1 MNRKIVSI
9 LFALV
14 IVMVPFLDS
23 IIFTRPIETESVNKV
38 IRISC
43 IVIGLLL
50 SVNGLVSSPDREK

>member
-1 MNRKIVSI
+1 MNRRLVLL

-14 IVMVPFLDS
+14 IAMVPFLDS
-23 IIFTRPIETESVNKV
+23 VIFTRPIDTESVNKV

-50 SVNGLVSSPDREK
+50 TVYGVISSPNKEK